1 METIYLIL
9 VIILFSLAISDLIV
23 GVSNDAVNFLNAA
36 VGSRVASFRVIMTVA
51 AFGILAGTLFSS
63 GMMEVARKGIFHP
76 QMFYFSEIMYI
87 FLAVMVADVVML
99 DVFNTFGLP
108 TSTTVS
114 IVFDLLGASVGMASI
129 KLMGPEK
136 DLLPFKQYLYD
147 NHLISSLNESLNIGD
162 FINSSKALAI
172 ITGILVSV
180 AIAFTVGAIIQY
192 LVRVVFSF
200 DYQKRIKKFGAL
212 WGGFA
217 ITFITYFMLVKGI
230 KGASFVTEDTVAWID
245 THKGLIM
252 LYSFLGW
259 IVILQGL
266 YWLFKVN
273 ILKII
278 VLIGTFSLAMA
289 FAGNDLVNFIGV
301 PIAGYNAYTL
311 WNPASDPDITM
322 MTQLGGKVAIPTYF
336 LLGAGFIMVITL
348 FTSRKA
354 KSVIKT
360 SIDLS
365 RQSEGDERFKSN
377 KLSKIIVRS
386 SIAAAEGVKKVM
398 PRRMRSAIEAQFR
411 PVKHSTTDAEAAPAF
426 DLIRASVILTV
437 SSALI
442 AFGTS
447 LKLPLSTTYVTFM
460 VAMGASLADKAWGRE
475 SAVYRISGVFT
486 VIGGWFLTAM
496 VAFTIAF
503 TMAYLFYYGG
513 FIAVFIMVAFAI
525 YLFVYTKK
533 VHEKREEEADE
544 HKKAILDLNSSNVA
558 EKVVNA
564 ITTYMQS
571 IIDELNNTIKG
582 LEEENLKPLKKS
594 KKKIDKI
601 TADTKYLKDHV
612 NDLVEKIRE
621 ESLDTS
627 YYVVTILDYLREML
641 HSISFVINPIME
653 HVDNNHKPLLKQ
665 QIKELYHLKTLLK
678 TMYSII
684 IKHIEER
691 DFSNQDNVFKA
702 EEEFLKQVEA
712 YKKTQVKRIKNGLVG
727 TKNTILYLNILNELK
742 NLSLQTGNLYKAQR
756 DFIASKNGG

>member
-1 METIYLIL
+1 M
-9 VIILFSLAISDLIV
+9 
-23 GVSNDAVNFLNAA
+23 
-36 VGSRVASFRVIMTVA
+36 
-51 AFGILAGTLFSS
+51 
-63 GMMEVARKGIFHP
+63 
-76 QMFYFSEIMYI
+76 
-87 FLAVMVADVVML
+87 
-99 DVFNTFGLP
+99 
-108 TSTTVS
+108 
-114 IVFDLLGASVGMASI
+114 
-129 KLMGPEK
+129 
-136 DLLPFKQYLYD
+136 
-147 NHLISSLNESLNIGD
+147 
-162 FINSSKALAI
+162 
-172 ITGILVSV
+172 
-180 AIAFTVGAIIQY
+180 
-192 LVRVVFSF
+192 
-200 DYQKRIKKFGAL
+200 
-212 WGGFA
+212 A
-217 ITFITYFMLVKGI
+217 ITFITYFIFVKGI
-230 KGASFVTEDTVAWID
+230 KGASFVSEDTVAWINSH
-245 THKGLIM
+245 TGLIM
-252 LYSFLGW
+252 LYSLLGW
-259 IVILQGL
+259 IIILQGL
-266 YWLFKVN
+266 YWLFKVD

-311 WNPASDPDITM
+311 WNPASDPNMTM
-322 MTQLGGKVAIPTYF
+322 MTELGGKVAIPVYF
-336 LLGAGFIMVITL
+336 LLGAGIIMVITL

-386 SIAAAEGVKKVM
+386 SITAAEGVKKVM
-398 PRRMRSAIEAQFR
+398 PRKMRNAIEAQFR
-411 PVKHSTTDAEAAPAF
+411 PVKYSTTEAETAPAF

-503 TMAYLFYYGG
+503 IMAYLFYYGR
-513 FIAVFIMVAFAI
+513 FVAVFIMVGVAV
-525 YLFVYTKK
+525 YLFIYTKK
-533 VHEKREEEADE
+533 VHEKREEEVDQ
-544 HKKAILDLNSSNVA
+544 HKKAILDLNSSNVT
-558 EKVVNA
+558 EKVVTA

-571 IIDELNNTIKG
+571 IITELNNTIKG
-582 LEEENLKPLKKS
+582 LEEEDLKKLKKS
-594 KKKIDKI
+594 KKKINKI

-621 ESLDTS
+621 ESLETS
-627 YYVVTILDYLREML
+627 YYVVTVLDYLREML

-665 QIKELYHLKTLLK
+665 QIEELYQLKDILK
-678 TMYSII
+678 SLYTIMERH
-684 IKHIEER
+684 IKER
-691 DFSNQDNVFKA
+691 DFSKQDEVFKV
-702 EEEFLKQVEA
+702 EEVFLKQVET